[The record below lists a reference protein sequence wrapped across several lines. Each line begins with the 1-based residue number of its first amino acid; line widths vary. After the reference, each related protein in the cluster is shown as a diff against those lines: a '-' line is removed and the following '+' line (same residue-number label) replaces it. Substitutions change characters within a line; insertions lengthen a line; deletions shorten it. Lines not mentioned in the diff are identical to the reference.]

1 LAHRRGD
8 QHPLVP
14 RTSVRRDAGLK
25 MLCIMLLENWGV
37 PFGTDKISRIKRLRV
52 TACMGD
58 FSGEWWDVK
67 RPLEIGV
74 AGETFKMK
82 KGDSVILKP
91 LLEPPMIMLQLKEP
105 ERDVELPLTALTKIT
120 TASNSVYF

>member
-1 LAHRRGD
+1 
-8 QHPLVP
+8 
-14 RTSVRRDAGLK
+14 
-25 MLCIMLLENWGV
+25 
-37 PFGTDKISRIKRLRV
+37 
-52 TACMGD
+52 MGD

-74 AGETFKMK
+74 ARETFKMK

-91 LLEPPMIMLQLKEP
+91 LLEPPMIMLQLKER

>member
-1 LAHRRGD
+1 
-8 QHPLVP
+8 
-14 RTSVRRDAGLK
+14 
-25 MLCIMLLENWGV
+25 
-37 PFGTDKISRIKRLRV
+37 
-52 TACMGD
+52 MGD

>member
-1 LAHRRGD
+1 
-8 QHPLVP
+8 
-14 RTSVRRDAGLK
+14 
-25 MLCIMLLENWGV
+25 
-37 PFGTDKISRIKRLRV
+37 
-52 TACMGD
+52 
-58 FSGEWWDVK
+58 
-67 RPLEIGV
+67 
-74 AGETFKMK
+74 MK